1 MITLVSLEHLR
12 RDDEKPVQAAGV
24 MGQHVLQT
32 RLEEIKAVGGETQI
46 DDARVWLAMAE
57 DELAEIAVVGDQD
70 AALPLRY
77 GKNLL
82 VGKTCGILAAD
93 PPGGVTELNKPGDE
107 TRVCALVEKEVHT
120 FVGGVAPR
128 SCPTTA
134 CA

>member
-1 MITLVSLEHLR
+1 
-12 RDDEKPVQAAGV
+12 

-32 RLEEIKAVGGETQI
+32 RLDEVKAVGGKAQI
-46 DDARVWLAMAE
+46 DDARVSLPVAE
-57 DELAEIAVVGDQD
+57 DELAEVAVVGDQD
-70 AALPLRY
+70 PALPLRY

-82 VGKTCGILAAD
+82 VGQSSGKLAAD

-107 TRVCALVEKEVHT
+107 TRVRALVEKEVHT